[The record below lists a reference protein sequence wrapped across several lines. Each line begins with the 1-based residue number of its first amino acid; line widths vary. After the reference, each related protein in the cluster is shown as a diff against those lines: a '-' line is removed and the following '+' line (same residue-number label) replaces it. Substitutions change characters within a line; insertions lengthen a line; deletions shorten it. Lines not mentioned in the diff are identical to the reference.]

1 MKRQYDMESDVVFYH
16 VIIKVPDNTLGNSAY
31 AFDHKHKSYLRDLL
45 FWLESIYELEVI
57 NYCIMSTHA
66 HFVIRRERESKLSLK
81 DVAFRFKKYKSLK
94 EIPDA
99 RTCEVRNFAKRL
111 NDLGDFMGN
120 LQKRFTAWYNQ
131 QFGKRRRGQLFN
143 HSYKA
148 IQLKN
153 SKALLR
159 CLQYVELNPVRA
171 HMVKSTADYEFCSF
185 REIKQ
190 KTILGISLR
199 KRIVA
204 ALQDFGF
211 GDLSDA
217 KIYEIYSE
225 PLCNIE
231 DFEAVDFLANPELK
245 LIYQK
250 SSSWSSGRSISLSNE
265 SFIIEKDRII
275 QGCSFHSL

>member
-1 MKRQYDMESDVVFYH
+1 MKMKRQYDMESKVVFYH
-16 VIIKVPDNTLGNSAY
+16 VIIKVPDHTLGNSAY
-31 AFDHKHKSYLRDLL
+31 AFNYKNKSYLRGLL

-66 HFVIRRERESKLSLK
+66 HFVIRRGRESKLSLK
-81 DVAFRFKKYKSLK
+81 DVAYRFKKYKSLK

-131 QFGKRRRGQLFN
+131 QFKKRRRGQLFN
-143 HSYKA
+143 HCYKA

-171 HMVKSTADYEFCSF
+171 QMVKNSADYEFCSF
-185 REIKQ
+185 SEIKR
-190 KTILGISLR
+190 KAELGTIL
-199 KRIVA
+199 KNRIVR
-204 ALQDFGF
+204 ALKEFGF
-211 GDLSDA
+211 GDLSDT
-217 KIYEIYSE
+217 KIYTIYSE
-225 PLCNIE
+225 PLCIIE
-231 DFEAVDFLANPELK
+231 ELESIDFLANPELK

-250 SSSWSSGRSISLSNE
+250 SSSWSSGRSISLRNE
-265 SFIIEKDRII
+265 GFIMGK
-275 QGCSFHSL
+275 LV

>member
-1 MKRQYDMESDVVFYH
+1 MKMKRRYDTESDVVFYH
-16 VIIKVPDNTLGNSAY
+16 VIIKVPDNTLGNTAY

-81 DVAFRFKKYKSLK
+81 DVACRFKKYKSLK
-94 EIPDA
+94 EVPDA
-99 RTCEVRNFAKRL
+99 RTCEVRKFAKRL

-131 QFGKRRRGQLFN
+131 QFEKRRRGQLFN
-143 HSYKA
+143 HCYKA

-171 HMVKSTADYEFCSF
+171 HMVKNSADYEFCSF
-185 REIKQ
+185 HEIKQ
-190 KTILGISLR
+190 KTTLGISLR
-199 KRIVA
+199 KRV
-204 ALQDFGF
+204 
-211 GDLSDA
+211 
-217 KIYEIYSE
+217 
-225 PLCNIE
+225 
-231 DFEAVDFLANPELK
+231 
-245 LIYQK
+245 
-250 SSSWSSGRSISLSNE
+250 SSSETRKKYFYMTN
-265 SFIIEKDRII
+265 
-275 QGCSFHSL
+275 